1 MSLEDNINNQIKDAM
16 RAKDKVVLEALRSI
30 KSAILLAKTEKAGI
44 DALDEA
50 TELKLLNKLLKQR
63 RESAEIFTAQN
74 RPELAQEEEAQAKVI
89 EGFLPKQMSDAEVK
103 AFLAAKLSEWGIQGP
118 ADFGKF
124 MGAASKALAGQAD
137 GKVIAAVAKALLN
150 G

>member
-1 MSLEDNINNQIKDAM
+1 MRLEDTINNQIKDAM

-50 TELKLLNKLLKQR
+50 AEHKLLNKLLKQR
-63 RESAEIFTAQN
+63 RESAEIFAAQN
-74 RPELAQEEEAQAKVI
+74 RPELAAEEDAQAKVI
-89 EGFLPKQMSDAEVK
+89 EAFLPKQLSEAEV
-103 AFLAAKLSEWGIQGP
+103 AQFLRNKMEDWGIQGP

>member
-1 MSLEDNINNQIKDAM
+1 MSLEDNINNHIKDAM

-50 TELKLLNKLLKQR
+50 AELKLLNKLLKQR
-63 RESAEIFTAQN
+63 RESAEIFAAQN

-89 EGFLPKQMSDAEVK
+89 EGFLPKQMSEAEVK
-103 AFLAAKLSEWGIQGP
+103 AFLTAKLSEWGIQGP